1 MYCKKNGHQ
10 WFRFSIHF
18 ISNRIIFKMSR
29 SKKKKISVINT
40 SLWAVINKK
49 VITRNALCQPQVWI
63 VLGKKKKKK
72 VWP

>member
-1 MYCKKNGHQ
+1 MVQVFHSLYFQQDYIQNVKVQ
-10 WFRFSIHF
+10 
-18 ISNRIIFKMSR
+18 
-29 SKKKKISVINT
+29 KKKISVINT

-63 VLGKKKKKK
+63 VLGKKKKK